1 MNIIKPQE
9 GPQQQFLS
17 TSADIAIYGGAAG
30 GGKTFALLLEPMRHV
45 QNKNF
50 HAIIFRRTRVQV
62 KQAGGL
68 WSEAEKLYPNIGAIP
83 NNTDLTWKFPS
94 GMKVGF
100 SYLQTDADKYQ
111 YQGAQIPLIGFDE
124 LTHFKEDQFFYMLSR
139 VRSDSG
145 VRGYIRCT
153 TNPDPDSWVAKFIDW
168 WIGEDG
174 YPILERSGVVRWFI
188 RKHDDLV
195 WGDSREELIE
205 RFGDKVKPKSATFIK
220 AGLEDNKI
228 LTEKDP
234 DYEANLQSLPYVE
247 RMQLLGGNWKI
258 RPAAGLYFRADQF
271 KYCDK
276 HEMPKFKRL
285 VRYWDRAATEKTATN
300 NPDATAGV
308 LMGIPEDFETFPAY
322 YVIDVV
328 KFHKGPRDTLKA
340 IMDTAEK
347 DGKEVEIGVE
357 QDPGQAG
364 KVEAQFLVGNLRGY
378 TTKIVVASG
387 KKLARATPFSSQS
400 QAGNVIIVRDM
411 TWNGDYIK
419 ELEAFDG
426 SEKGHDDQVD
436 GSSGAFNML
445 NEKKKKVFIGR
456 AK

>member
-1 MNIIKPQE
+1 MDIIKPQP
-9 GPQQQFLS
+9 GPQETFLS

-30 GGKTFALLLEPMRHV
+30 GGKTFALLLEPMRHLS
-45 QNKNF
+45 NKNF

-68 WSEAEKLYPNIGAIP
+68 WAEAEKLYPAVGAVP
-83 NNTDLTWKFPS
+83 NGQDLTWKFPS

-100 SYLQTDADKYQ
+100 SYLATDADKYQ

-139 VRSDSG
+139 IRSDSG
-145 VRGYIRCT
+145 VRGYVRAT
-153 TNPDPDSWVAKFIDW
+153 TNPDPDSWVASFIDW
-168 WIGEDG
+168 WIDDEG
-174 YPILERSGVVRWFI
+174 YPIPERSGVIRWFI
-188 RKHDDLV
+188 RRHDDLI
-195 WGDSREELIE
+195 WADTKEELIE
-205 RFGDKVKPKSATFIK
+205 NFGDKVRPKSVTFIK

-228 LTEKDP
+228 LMDKDP

-258 RPAAGLYFRADQF
+258 KPAAGLYFRRDQF

-276 HEMPKFKRL
+276 HELPKFKRI

-300 NPDATAGV
+300 DPDATAGV
-308 LMGIPEDFETFPAY
+308 LMGIPEDFEAFPSY

-328 KFHKGPRDTLKA
+328 KFHKGPQGTLKS
-340 IMDTAEK
+340 IMDTAAK
-347 DGKEVEIGVE
+347 DGKEVEIGIE

-364 KVEAQFLVGNLRGY
+364 KVEAQYLAGQLRGY
-378 TTKIVVASG
+378 TTKIIPASG
-387 KKLARATPFSSQS
+387 KKLARATPYSSQV
-400 QAGNVIIVRDM
+400 QAGNVILVRDRS
-411 TWNGDYIK
+411 WNDDYIK

-445 NEKKKKVFIGR
+445 NEKKKRTFIGR
-456 AK
+456 A